1 MRYVRLDDLLRND
14 LIRFVVQKHPC
25 LRFLSRFVFQAKRLT
40 QIICHKIAELA
51 VLSFETRMALRTT
64 VRPVLSGHP
73 LLSGQQPKSP
83 NLFPLFTSNETF
95 IKRTPLL
102 SGRGHLKVFLLLPT
116 CIKRTLVIKFHNPTS
131 RHRECERLPRIAIH
145 KFFEFYIKT

>member
-40 QIICHKIAELA
+40 LIICHKIAELA

-64 VRPVLSGHP
+64 VRPVLSGHRIKRTP
-73 LLSGQQPKSP
+73 
-83 NLFPLFTSNETF
+83 F
-95 IKRTPLL
+95 IKRTVAEVP
-102 SGRGHLKVFLLLPT
+102 
-116 CIKRTLVIKFHNPTS
+116 KFVS
-131 RHRECERLPRIAIH
+131 LIY
-145 KFFEFYIKT
+145 FE